1 MKEQIIEIILDNCED
16 LPKETIE
23 ITDRFVEDLNVSSME
38 VLSIIS
44 DVEDEFDVKISN
56 TESKKLKTVG
66 DLINFIE
73 EKTSK

>member
-66 DLINFIE
+66 DLINFVE